1 MNMLKK
7 CLTLLSLIF
16 ILSVSNPQAADQ
28 SSGCGLGWMVFK
40 DNSLISSALRA
51 TTNAMFFNTI
61 GMTFGTSGCARHSIV
76 MNDKKT
82 LHFTEANHNELKL
95 EVAQGSGEHL
105 NGLSHLMGC
114 SPEVFSS
121 TLQKNYN
128 RVFTKENIS
137 PRELV
142 NNIQAQVVSEE
153 NLARGCGIAII

>member
-7 CLTLLSLIF
+7 SLTLLAFAF
-16 ILSVSNPQAADQ
+16 ILTNAQAADS
-28 SSGCGLGWMVFK
+28 SSGCGLGWAVFK

-82 LHFTEANHNELKL
+82 LHFTEANHNVLKL
-95 EVAQGSGEHL
+95 EVAQGRGEHL

-114 SPEVFSS
+114 SPDVFST

-128 RVFTKENIS
+128 QVFKNEEVS

-142 NNIQAQVVSEE
+142 NNIQAQVVSNED
-153 NLARGCGIAII
+153 LARSCGIAII

>member
-1 MNMLKK
+1 MNILKK
-7 CLTLLSLIF
+7 SLTVISLAF
-16 ILSVSNPQAADQ
+16 VLGNTATFAADS
-28 SSGCGLGWMVFK
+28 SSGCGLGWAVFK

-82 LHFTEANHNELKL
+82 LHFTESNHNELKL

-114 SPEVFSS
+114 SPEAFST
-121 TLQKNYN
+121 TLKKNYN
-128 RVFTKENIS
+128 QVFTKDGIS

-142 NNIQAQVVSEE
+142 NNIQAQVVSDKD
-153 NLARGCGIAII
+153 LARSCGIAII

>member
-1 MNMLKK
+1 
-7 CLTLLSLIF
+7 
-16 ILSVSNPQAADQ
+16 
-28 SSGCGLGWMVFK
+28 MVFK

-105 NGLSHLMGC
+105 SGLSHLMGC
-114 SPEVFSS
+114 SSDAFSA
-121 TLQKNYN
+121 TLQKNYAQ
-128 RVFTKENIS
+128 VFSKEDIS

-142 NNIQAQVVSEE
+142 NNIQAQVVSDE
-153 NLARGCGIAII
+153 NLARSCGIAII